1 MRHFPIDSSIL
12 ESTLLVQRLDPG
24 RTWILLMPP
33 ALTLGSVLVVGLL
46 SFFMYRASRIPTV
59 RLGTTSEVVISSQTK
74 DINAIVREART
85 SSSST
90 PMLSRLKVRY
100 GIVAEGFDGLARKEG
115 VVPFGNS
122 AASIAR

>member
-12 ESTLLVQRLDPG
+12 ESTLSVQRLDPG

-46 SFFMYRASRIPTV
+46 SFFMYRGSRIPNV

-74 DINAIVREART
+74 DINSIVQEART

-90 PMLSRLKVRY
+90 PMLSRLRVRY
-100 GIVAEGFDGLARKEG
+100 GVVAEGFDGLARKEG
-115 VVPFGNS
+115 VVPFEKN
-122 AASIAR
+122 AANIAR

>member
-1 MRHFPIDSSIL
+1 
-12 ESTLLVQRLDPG
+12 
-24 RTWILLMPP
+24 MPP

-46 SFFMYRASRIPTV
+46 SFCMYRASRIPIV

-100 GIVAEGFDGLARKEG
+100 GIVAEGFDGLARKER